1 MSRLVR
7 ILCLGALVA
16 VLVSGGA
23 GCLYLGGLPGGF
35 SFPSIR
41 I

>member
-1 MSRLVR
+1 MSRFVR
-7 ILCLGALVA
+7 ILCLVALAA

-23 GCLYLGGLPGGF
+23 GCLYLGGLGGF
-35 SFPSIR
+35 SFPSIK